1 MCTWLRHA
9 GAVAGWILLATLVSG
24 QVPPPDSPP
33 TAETQPVSKPVSSP
47 ASLPTTLVPPPPPPP
62 AWTGGLEVG
71 LLGATGNSDNFRFRF
86 GFNAKQDTP
95 DHLWVADL
103 VYNYAEAFGT
113 RNENRAMFNTRYEWK
128 LGDPWSLF
136 ASGQVEYDEFR
147 AFDVRIAAHAGVAY
161 AFIRSD
167 RTQLKGRLGAGASR
181 ELGGP
186 NEDWIPEALFGLDFE
201 HHFSA
206 KTKFVA
212 NFDYFP
218 NLGDWTD
225 YRWQLRASLETVL
238 VEEWDLSLKLGI
250 FDRYDSTP
258 EGRRPNDL
266 EYFAVLLW
274 KF

>member
-1 MCTWLRHA
+1 MPHILR
-9 GAVAGWILLATLVSG
+9 AVLVVSG
-24 QVPPPDSPP
+24 WLLLGAALPAQNPPTPPPPALA
-33 TAETQPVSKPVSSP
+33 AEP
-47 ASLPTTLVPPPPPPP
+47 LPTTLVPPPPPPP

-71 LLGATGNSDNFRFRF
+71 LLGASGNSDNFRFRF
-86 GFNAKQDTP
+86 GFNLKQDTP

-113 RNENRAMFNTRYEWK
+113 RNENRAIFNTRYEW
-128 LGDPWSLF
+128 LFGSSPWSLF
-136 ASGQVEYDEFR
+136 ASGQMEYDQFR
-147 AFDVRIAAHAGVAY
+147 AFDVRLAAHLGVAY
-161 AFIRSD
+161 TFIKNE
-167 RTQLKGRLGAGASR
+167 RTLLKSRVGAGASR
-181 ELGGP
+181 EFGGP
-186 NEDWIPEALFGLDFE
+186 DDDWTPEALFGLDFE
-201 HHFSA
+201 HCFSA

-225 YRWQLRASLETVL
+225 YRWQLRAALETVL
-238 VEEWDLSLKLGI
+238 VEDWNLSLKVGV

-258 EGRRPNDL
+258 EGAKPNDL